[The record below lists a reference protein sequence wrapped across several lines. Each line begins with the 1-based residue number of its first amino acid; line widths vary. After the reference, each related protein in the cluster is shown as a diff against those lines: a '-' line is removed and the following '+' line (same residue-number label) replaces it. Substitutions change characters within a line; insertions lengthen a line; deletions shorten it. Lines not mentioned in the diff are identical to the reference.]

1 MWEQKKREC
10 GAPCSIVLCLER
22 QEMTIPEP
30 IEGWPRSILIYFSS
44 KSYAVYGRWRAC
56 SAAWSHST
64 TWQNTKSQPH
74 ASSLQN
80 KSHEIYGIDWNI
92 WLQISS
98 SFFVLFC
105 SSVLC
110 DIMLSS
116 MLIPSWS
123 ISRIVSCLSKTSRP
137 WAILTKN
144 FIFNGGESTLKC
156 IDISCSVFSLSLS
169 SSSLYSMVG
178 IRRWQIPTIIIT
190 VKTPPWW
197 DFDWWEYAGEP
208 YLYILTVHCQLPGQ
222 SYYHQ
227 LIITVVVYYHE

>member
-1 MWEQKKREC
+1 MWEQKKQEC

-30 IEGWPRSILIYFSS
+30 IEGWPRSNFDLFFFQIICGLWKMESLFGSLIPFHNLTEHQVPTPCFV
-44 KSYAVYGRWRAC
+44 A
-56 SAAWSHST
+56 T
-64 TWQNTKSQPH
+64 EQITWD
-74 ASSLQN
+74 L
-80 KSHEIYGIDWNI
+80 WNRLKYMTSDI
-92 WLQISS
+92 II
-98 SFFVLFC
+98 FFVLFC

-144 FIFNGGESTLKC
+144 VIFNGGESTLKC
-156 IDISCSVFSLSLS
+156 IDISCSVFFHYHYRHHHYIQWWESAGDKS
-169 SSSLYSMVG
+169 
-178 IRRWQIPTIIIT
+178 PTFIIT

-197 DFDWWEYAGEP
+197 GFDWWECAGEP
-208 YLYILTVHCQLPGQ
+208 IW
-222 SYYHQ
+222 
-227 LIITVVVYYHE
+227 

>member
-10 GAPCSIVLCLER
+10 GAPCSIVFCLER

-30 IEGWPRSILIYFSS
+30 IEGWPRSNFDLFFFQIICGLWKMESLFGSLIPFHNLTEHQVPTPCFV
-44 KSYAVYGRWRAC
+44 A
-56 SAAWSHST
+56 T
-64 TWQNTKSQPH
+64 EQITWD
-74 ASSLQN
+74 L
-80 KSHEIYGIDWNI
+80 WNRLKYMTSDI
-92 WLQISS
+92 II
-98 SFFVLFC
+98 FFVLF
-105 SSVLC
+105 SALC

-123 ISRIVSCLSKTSRP
+123 ISRIVSCLSITSRP

-144 FIFNGGESTLKC
+144 VIFNEMYWYQLFC
-156 IDISCSVFSLSLS
+156 FFSLSLS

-197 DFDWWEYAGEP
+197 DFDWWEYAG
-208 YLYILTVHCQLPGQ
+208 
-222 SYYHQ
+222 
-227 LIITVVVYYHE
+227 